1 MTTLDPRH
9 NSDQA
14 RTGRVFLIRH
24 GRTALN
30 ADGRLRG
37 RLDPPLDGIG
47 EREVAALAAQLAE
60 HRLVLILSSP
70 LTRAMQTARA
80 IGDATWLPVTALSG
94 LLDRDYGRWAG
105 TREREVVRL
114 FGRVDDAPGV
124 EPLTSV
130 TSRARD
136 VLERQRMMLAR
147 GDIVLVSHDAVN
159 KALISEL
166 DPDLADGLRQRTACW
181 NEIRLVEDH
190 WTIAQVDQK
199 PTMEGLD
206 VEGAEQ
212 VRTP

>member
-1 MTTLDPRH
+1 MTTLDLRH

-14 RTGRVFLIRH
+14 KTGRVFLIRH

-105 TREREVVRL
+105 TRESEVVRL

-159 KALISEL
+159 KALISGL

-212 VRTP
+212 VRTS